1 MRHPLAAG
9 TGKLNGR
16 SEQLLGQFL
25 REYPGSS
32 EAAAD
37 VRIATK
43 LAAYPWRLTPGQVG
57 RFPARQLI
65 SVAGCMRVAHL
76 RQVRHA
82 ACLSCGF
89 PTCAGHV

>member
-1 MRHPLAAG
+1 MWGWGRLRSGGLLPYRVHPSNAATCAAG

-25 REYPGSS
+25 REYPGSP
-32 EAAAD
+32 EVAAD

-57 RFPARQLI
+57 CVL
-65 SVAGCMRVAHL
+65 
-76 RQVRHA
+76 
-82 ACLSCGF
+82 
-89 PTCAGHV
+89 TCQHDQEIALV